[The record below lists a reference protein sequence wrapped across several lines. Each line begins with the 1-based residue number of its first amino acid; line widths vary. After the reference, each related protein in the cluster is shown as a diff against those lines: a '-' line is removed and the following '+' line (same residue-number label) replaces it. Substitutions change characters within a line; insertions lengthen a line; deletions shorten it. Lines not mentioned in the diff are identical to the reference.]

1 VKSELPRISVITAS
15 YNQANFIEQT
25 ILSVLDQNYPN
36 LEYIIMDGGST
47 DGSVDII
54 RKYESRL
61 AYWMSE
67 KDEGA
72 SDALRK
78 GFDRATGSIFA
89 YLNSDDYYMPGALHH
104 VASVFQKTNADVVY
118 GDMYWVDEEGK
129 VVAERRQTPLT
140 RLGILYGGSDFSQPS
155 TFWTQNAYR
164 KAGGFDPAFH
174 FAFDLDLFGR
184 IMANHGKFVF
194 TRRFL
199 SSFRMHSGQKTA
211 QINEVGCS
219 ETRKIRERY
228 ARFPAKSLSGAIL
241 RSIARV
247 QRLAWYIRQGDFFW
261 LIGRIPDRL
270 LSHTA
275 AAGSAGPRS
284 KWMG

>member
-1 VKSELPRISVITAS
+1 VNSEPPRISVITAS
-15 YNQANFIEQT
+15 YNQAPFIEQT
-25 ILSVLDQNYPN
+25 ILSVLNQNYFN
-36 LEYIIMDGGST
+36 LEYIIIDGGST

-61 AYWMSE
+61 AYWVSE
-67 KDEGA
+67 KDQGA

-104 VASVFQKTNADVVY
+104 VAEVFQKTSADVVY
-118 GDMYWVDEEGK
+118 GDMYWVDEDGK
-129 VVAERRQTPLT
+129 VLAERRQTPLT

-155 TFWTQNAYR
+155 TFWTQEAYR
-164 KAGGFDPAFH
+164 KAGGFDPAFQ
-174 FAFDLDLFGR
+174 FAFDLDLFGKM
-184 IMANHGKFVF
+184 IANKGNFVF

-199 SSFRMHSGQKTA
+199 SSFRMHSGQKTSL
-211 QINEVGCS
+211 INPVGCS

-228 ARFPAKSLSGAIL
+228 ARFTEKSLSGTIL
-241 RSIARV
+241 RNIARV
-247 QRLAWYIRQGDFFW
+247 QRIAWYIRQGDFLW

-275 AAGSAGPRS
+275 GAQSAGPRS